1 MKKYNGRF
9 IITIVLIVSLLTGC
23 GKTIDI
29 PVLLEPVEMKYEG
42 RKVTQ
47 KDIYDI
53 EVYQGVVTPGMES
66 IYFEEESVL
75 KQVYTSIG
83 KEMKRG
89 EVIAVRDDRELYTQ
103 YEDLNAE
110 IQYLEQLYSLQN
122 RLAEIENELA
132 MMDAKD
138 LQNSV
143 VAMQ

>member
-9 IITIVLIVSLLTGC
+9 IITTVLIVSLLTGC

-89 EVIAVRDDRELYTQ
+89 EAIAVRDDREL
-103 YEDLNAE
+103 
-110 IQYLEQLYSLQN
+110 
-122 RLAEIENELA
+122 
-132 MMDAKD
+132 
-138 LQNSV
+138 
-143 VAMQ
+143 